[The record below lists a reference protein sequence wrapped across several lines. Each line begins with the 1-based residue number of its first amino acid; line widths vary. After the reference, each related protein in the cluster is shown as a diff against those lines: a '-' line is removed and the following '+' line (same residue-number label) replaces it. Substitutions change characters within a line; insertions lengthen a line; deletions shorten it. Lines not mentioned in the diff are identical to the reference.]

1 MKDGAL
7 SFAIESAAPK
17 KPKKKGKPEA
27 VAVKED

>member
-17 KPKKKGKPEA
+17 KPKKKGKSEPIQAE
-27 VAVKED
+27 